1 MSIFYISIQT
11 LLTTFSLN
19 NIFLNSAVI
28 YYFTSHWMFWLSS
41 IKCLMILYSVTA
53 KTLIFGLQ
61 NNLAVVHPL
70 LILLIYSCLLALLGI
85 TKLKYISKHIWIS
98 VYVLFVTLFLGG
110 WWAFQEFNWGG
121 WWNWDGIETPI
132 FITTIFITYIILH
145 KFLWNN
151 NTLIN
156 QWYFNKYLLYA
167 LVLIILLP
175 RFGNTNS
182 IHSFIS
188 LNTNY
193 LYYISHILNSSV
205 RYISYQI
212 CILNSNFATFFFI
225 KILCLIILCIWIS
238 MILLKNFTYKTHT
251 SHKIIYISIIL
262 GLCLNIKPIVFL
274 SYENCALGYN
284 GSLVNNHFFK
294 NDYLFWVKPQTTCL
308 HNIFK
313 ILNVFLN

>member
-1 MSIFYISIQT
+1 M
-11 LLTTFSLN
+11 
-19 NIFLNSAVI
+19 FLNGAVV
-28 YYFTSHWMFWLSS
+28 YYCTSHWLFWLSS
-41 IKCLMILYSVTA
+41 IKCLMMLYSVTS
-53 KTLIFGLQ
+53 KILIFGLQ

-70 LILLIYSCLLALLGI
+70 LIVLIYSYLLALLGI
-85 TKLKYISKHIWIS
+85 TKLKYMFKHIWVS
-98 VYVLFVTLFLGG
+98 VYVLFGTLFLGG

-132 FITTIFITYIILH
+132 FIVTIFITYIVLH

-156 QWYFNKYLLYA
+156 QWYYNRYLLYA

-193 LYYISHILNSSV
+193 LYYLSHLLNSSIQ
-205 RYISYQI
+205 YISFQV
-212 CILNSNFATFFFI
+212 CILKSNFVTFFFI
-225 KILCLIILCIWIS
+225 KTLCVISICIWIS
-238 MILLKNFTYKTHT
+238 MIFLKNFIYKIYA
-251 SHKIIYISIIL
+251 SHKIIYISIVL
-262 GLCLNIKPIVFL
+262 GLCLNIKPTVFL
-274 SYENCALGYN
+274 SYESCVWFSNVP
-284 GSLVNNHFFK
+284 LVNNHFFK

-308 HNIFK
+308 HNIFRT
-313 ILNVFLN
+313 LNVFLN